1 MKKLDVITK
10 VIEIICAMLMVIM
23 VVTTFIQII
32 RRYVFGTVFPWAEE
46 IAIYSMIWIAFMG
59 AVLCLRH
66 SDHTRIDFF
75 ISLLPHKIK
84 KMVEIFDYFLCFAFM
99 MLLSY
104 HSFALLDTL
113 GNFKSTGAQIPYL
126 FVYSCILVSGL
137 LMVPYFFV
145 LIYQKLSEPNPA
157 VKEKGIDN

>member
-10 VIEIICAMLMVIM
+10 VIELICATLMVIM
-23 VVTTFIQII
+23 VGTTFIQIV
-32 RRYVFGTVFPWAEE
+32 RRYILGTVFPWAEE

-75 ISLLPHKIK
+75 ISLLPCKIRK
-84 KMVEIFDYFLCFAFM
+84 FVEIFDYLLCFAFM

-113 GNFKSTGAQIPYL
+113 GNFESTGAHIPYL
-126 FVYSCILVSGL
+126 FIYSCILISGI
-137 LMVPYFFV
+137 LMVPYFIV
-145 LIYQKLSEPNPA
+145 LIIQKIKEPAPA
-157 VKEKGIDN
+157 VTEKGGDR